1 MIFSI
6 HMKKGKQYIP
16 KKFAK
21 VDKSF
26 INKLRSEEEH
36 GALTSFSIFPKKV
49 TFYGKDPAEDIVL
62 IVRTHWV
69 AFVPHIVFVLLILAL
84 PLIFLALSSQVSFLG
99 TTTLYIGMLIVCLI
113 LALNVTITTILKWY
127 YTVNIVTDQ
136 RIVVIKMDNAF
147 YHSYAEAQLE
157 KIEDVTHTNIGV
169 LGTIF
174 DVGDVHIDTA
184 GHGVDFHLRMLPRPR
199 ELQDV
204 INDLLEMKQKGDI

>member
-1 MIFSI
+1 M
-6 HMKKGKQYIP
+6 
-16 KKFAK
+16 
-21 VDKSF
+21 
-26 INKLRSEEEH
+26 
-36 GALTSFSIFPKKV
+36 
-49 TFYGKDPAEDIVL
+49 
-62 IVRTHWV
+62 RTHWV

-99 TTTLYIGMLIVCLI
+99 TTTLYIGMLVVCLV
-113 LALNVTITTILKWY
+113 LALNVVITTILKWY

-169 LGTIF
+169 LGTVF

>member
-1 MIFSI
+1 
-6 HMKKGKQYIP
+6 
-16 KKFAK
+16 
-21 VDKSF
+21 
-26 INKLRSEEEH
+26 
-36 GALTSFSIFPKKV
+36 
-49 TFYGKDPAEDIVL
+49 
-62 IVRTHWV
+62 
-69 AFVPHIVFVLLILAL
+69 
-84 PLIFLALSSQVSFLG
+84 
-99 TTTLYIGMLIVCLI
+99 MLVVCLV

>member
-1 MIFSI
+1 
-6 HMKKGKQYIP
+6 MKKGKQYIP

-26 INKLRSEEEH
+26 INKLKSEEQH
-36 GALTSFSIFPKKV
+36 GPLSSFSIFPKRV
-49 TFYGKDPAEDIVL
+49 TFYGKDPDEDIVL
-62 IVRTHWV
+62 IVRTHWI
-69 AFVPHIVFVLLILAL
+69 AFVPHVAF
-84 PLIFLALSSQVSFLG
+84 IFLLLVLPILFLLLSTQVSFLG
-99 TTTLYIGMLIVCLI
+99 TVTLYLGMLIVCLI
-113 LALNVTITTILKWY
+113 LAINITVTTILKWY

-136 RIVVIKMDNAF
+136 RIVVIRMENAF

-157 KIEDVTHTNIGV
+157 KIEDVTHTNIGA

-174 DVGDVHIDTA
+174 DVGDVQIDTA
-184 GHGVDFHLRMLPRPR
+184 GHGVDFHLKMLPRPR